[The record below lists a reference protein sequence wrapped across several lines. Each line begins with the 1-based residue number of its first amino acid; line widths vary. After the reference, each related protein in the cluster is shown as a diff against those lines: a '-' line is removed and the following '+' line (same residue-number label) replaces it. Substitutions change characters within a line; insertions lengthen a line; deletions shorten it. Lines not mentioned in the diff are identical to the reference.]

1 MPSPDCLFL
10 GQHESINTDK
20 SGPSFSFLYDRDIK
34 YDLIALT
41 KLLARIGVSE
51 SSGRGKQTEMLLQE
65 YFFPPLSSHPGMD
78 WSVTTQ
84 ACRELS
90 SAGCSDLGV
99 KAIGAR

>member
-20 SGPSFSFLYDRDIK
+20 SGPSFLYDRDIK
-34 YDLIALT
+34 YDLIALG

-65 YFFPPLSSHPGMD
+65 YFFPLFPHIQE
-78 WSVTTQ
+78 WI
-84 ACRELS
+84 
-90 SAGCSDLGV
+90 GV
-99 KAIGAR
+99 

>member
-34 YDLIALT
+34 YDLIALR
-41 KLLARIGVSE
+41 KLFARIGVSE

-65 YFFPPLSSHPGMD
+65 CFSPLSSHSEMD

-90 SAGCSDLGV
+90 SASCSDLGV